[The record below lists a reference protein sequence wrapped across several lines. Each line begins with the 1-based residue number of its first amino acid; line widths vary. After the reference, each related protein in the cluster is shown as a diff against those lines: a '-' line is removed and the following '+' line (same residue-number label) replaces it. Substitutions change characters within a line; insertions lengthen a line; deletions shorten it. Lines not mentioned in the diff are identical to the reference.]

1 MQLTNHNPNTQNS
14 YSFSREPYRTNIA
27 LHSSFM
33 LAKSQILPMD
43 LVAVDTVTGRLYSF
57 LSVTWGLIADVD
69 IESERYRSLGGARF
83 TIGAMARMISEF
95 VGSWKVDLAVVKS
108 FWVDNGSLSSFGS

>member
-1 MQLTNHNPNTQNS
+1 
-14 YSFSREPYRTNIA
+14 
-27 LHSSFM
+27 M